1 MMETILK
8 MMLFMGSLALVLF
21 FCARMFKRLNTVKGN
36 SLSGAGI
43 KILTSKLIAPQKYI
57 SLIEIAGEVLAL
69 GITPQQ
75 VTFLTKI
82 ENRELLKGNLPASS
96 TRAESL
102 SGFRF
107 WFPRLKRM
115 KGGLF

>member
-8 MMLFMGSLALVLF
+8 LMLFMGSLMLILY
-21 FCARMFKRLNTVKGN
+21 FCARMFKRLNAVKGN
-36 SLSGAGI
+36 SFSDVGI
-43 KILTSKLIAPQKYI
+43 RVLTSKLIAPQKYI

-82 ENRELLKGNLPASS
+82 ENKELLKGNLQASS
-96 TRAESL
+96 TRAESF
-102 SGFRF
+102 SGFKF
-107 WFPRLKRM
+107 WLPRLKRM